1 MADNYFDPNKNLEFY
16 FHEVSQHTRTRED
29 LDLPTDNE
37 LVEPLNEAYPGWS
50 SRLLDQQDCD

>member
-29 LDLPTDNE
+29 FDLPTDNE
-37 LVEPLNEAYPGWS
+37 LVEPIA
-50 SRLLDQQDCD
+50 